1 MLEGAKEKWVD
12 ELPGVLW
19 AYRTTSKRPM
29 EATPFALAYWM
40 EAIIQTKIGM
50 PTAKIAMQGQRDND
64 EELIRQLD
72 WADKLGGNAT
82 IWIASYY
89 QRAIS

>member
-1 MLEGAKEKWVD
+1 
-12 ELPGVLW
+12 
-19 AYRTTSKRPM
+19 M

-50 PTAKIAMQGQRDND
+50 PTAKTAVQGQRDND

-72 WADKLGGNAT
+72 WLHT
-82 IWIASYY
+82 IKGQFLSTIKGHDHSFSS
-89 QRAIS
+89 QDL